1 MKEKRST
8 FTGSLGFIMAAASSA
23 IGLGNIWRFPYLAA
37 KYGGSAFLIVYIILV
52 LTFGFA
58 LMTAEIVIGRKT
70 GLGPLTAFGK
80 LNKKWGFVGFLATLV
95 PVLILPY
102 YNVIGGWVVNYTTGY
117 IGGFYHNMASDTYFT
132 DMLADPSRLIMF
144 HIIFTAAIT
153 AIIMGGVTKGIER
166 ASKILMPIL
175 FILAIAIS
183 IYSITLPGAMDGVK
197 YFFVPNMEHFSLQGI
212 LAAMGQ
218 MFFSLSLAM
227 GIMVAYGSYLPKTSN
242 IEKSV
247 AQIEIFD
254 TLIAIL
260 AGLMIIPAVFAFSG
274 GDESALG
281 KGPGLMFVTLPKV
294 FASMGG
300 TRFAGSA
307 FFLLVL
313 FAALTS
319 AMSVMEAIVASV
331 CDKFGWSRN
340 KAALASAVWAAVGG
354 IVCILGYSVWSGV
367 KFGSMDIL
375 DTVDFLTNSVI
386 MPITALL
393 TCIFVGYIFG
403 VDNIKKEIALSGQF
417 KREKLF
423 CVMIKY
429 IAPIFVIAVL
439 ISSVLDAFGI
449 IKF

>member
-1 MKEKRST
+1 MKNNRST
-8 FTGSLGFIMAAASSA
+8 FTGSFGFIMAAASSA

-58 LMTAEIVIGRKT
+58 LMTAEIVVGRKT
-70 GLGPLTAFGK
+70 GKGPLTAFSA
-80 LNKKWGFVGFLATLV
+80 LNKKWGFIGFLATLV

-102 YNVIGGWVVNYTTGY
+102 YNVIGGWVVNYTVGY
-117 IGGFYHNMASDTYFT
+117 IGGLHHEMASDTYFT
-132 DMLADPSRLIMF
+132 DMLANPVKLIVVQV
-144 HIIFTAAIT
+144 IFTAAIT
-153 AIIMGGVTKGIER
+153 GIIMGGVTKGIER

-175 FILAIAIS
+175 LVLAVAIS
-183 IYSITLPGAMDGVK
+183 IYSITLPGAMEGVK
-197 YFFVPNMEHFSLQGI
+197 YFFVPNMEKFSLQGV

-227 GIMVAYGSYLPKTSN
+227 GIMVAYGSYLPKESD

-247 AQIEIFD
+247 SKIEFFD

-300 TRFAGSA
+300 TRIAGSM

-340 KAALASAVWAAVGG
+340 KAALISAVWSVVGG
-354 IVCILGYSVWSGV
+354 AVCILGYSVWSGV
-367 KFGSMDIL
+367 KFGKMDIL
-375 DTVDFLTNSVI
+375 DTVDFLTNSVF
-386 MPITALL
+386 MPVTAFL
-393 TCIFVGYIFG
+393 TCIFIGHIFG
-403 VDNIKKEIALSGQF
+403 VDKVKNEILSSGQF

-423 CVMIKY
+423 NLMIKY
-429 IAPIFVIAVL
+429 IAPIFVVLVL
-439 ISSVLDAFGI
+439 ISSVLDALGV